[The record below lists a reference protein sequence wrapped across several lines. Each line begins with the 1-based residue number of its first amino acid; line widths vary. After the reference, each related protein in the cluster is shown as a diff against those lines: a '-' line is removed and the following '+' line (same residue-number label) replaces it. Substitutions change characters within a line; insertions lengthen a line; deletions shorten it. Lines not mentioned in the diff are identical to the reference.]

1 MRRQKPQLTLGDV
14 ISTVSQYSRNL
25 REASVVVADL
35 THRGI
40 VRLAPQR
47 KHIRIGHLTH

>member
-1 MRRQKPQLTLGDV
+1 MRRRKQQLTLGDL
-14 ISTVSQYSRNL
+14 ISTVSRYSRNF
-25 REASVVVADL
+25 REASLVVADL

-47 KHIRIGHLTH
+47 KHIRIHLTH